1 MVQGVIIKDGIIQN
15 INPATGEL
23 IEPLVAATSPSDL
36 ADTIQKANAAQTE
49 WADVPLSERITHL
62 RNAVANIEKY
72 SDELT
77 ETITKEMGKV
87 SAEAKAEVSNA
98 VALKGGWLDLIEEAN
113 QEVHLSS
120 GKEGEPESVIVRDP
134 FGVVAVLSPWNFP
147 VGEIPL
153 LVLPALAAG
162 NAVIVKP
169 SEVTPLCGALICR
182 ALAEELPEGVLQVVQ
197 GDGGVGEL
205 LVTSDDVHMVAM
217 TGSSATGKKIMEKC
231 ARKLKRL
238 VLELGGKDPMIVF
251 ADADLDKAASDAVTN
266 SLFNAGQVCCSVER
280 VYVEESVKSQFE
292 EKIVELAKAWKVG
305 NPADEDVKMGPMVS
319 KTQMAIVK
327 EQVTK
332 AVDSGAKLLYES
344 EVPAEQEGNFYPVT
358 VLSDLNQDMAIQKN
372 ETFGPVVSI
381 ATFDGTENEAVRL
394 SNDTEYGLASYVYTG
409 DLQKG
414 GRVGRKIRSGQVGIN
429 CYSLVCAQP
438 KCPWIGHKGSGMGS
452 HSGMDGFRSFSGKA
466 KFHINNVTL
475 ASLISHHDVSLL
487 AVPKSLVF
495 NTNAPKL

>member
-1 MVQGVIIKDGIIQN
+1 
-15 INPATGEL
+15 
-23 IEPLVAATSPSDL
+23 
-36 ADTIQKANAAQTE
+36 
-49 WADVPLSERITHL
+49 
-62 RNAVANIEKY
+62 
-72 SDELT
+72 
-77 ETITKEMGKV
+77 
-87 SAEAKAEVSNA
+87 
-98 VALKGGWLDLIEEAN
+98 
-113 QEVHLSS
+113 
-120 GKEGEPESVIVRDP
+120 
-134 FGVVAVLSPWNFP
+134 
-147 VGEIPL
+147 
-153 LVLPALAAG
+153 
-162 NAVIVKP
+162 
-169 SEVTPLCGALICR
+169 
-182 ALAEELPEGVLQVVQ
+182 
-197 GDGGVGEL
+197 
-205 LVTSDDVHMVAM
+205 
-217 TGSSATGKKIMEKC
+217 
-231 ARKLKRL
+231 
-238 VLELGGKDPMIVF
+238 MIVF

-344 EVPAEQEGNFYPVT
+344 EVPEQEGNFYPVT
-358 VLSDLNQDMAIQKN
+358 VLSDLNQDMTIQKN

-381 ATFDGTENEAVRL
+381 ATFDGTENEAIRL

-429 CYSLVCAQP
+429 CYSLMCAQP

-452 HSGMDGFRSFSGKA
+452 HSGMDGFRSFS
-466 KFHINNVTL
+466 
-475 ASLISHHDVSLL
+475 
-487 AVPKSLVF
+487 VPKSLVF